1 MSQMGGVFSG
11 LEAVCSCKDNIFS
24 EILGVCVGRLNF
36 QFELNQVFGLYLW
49 CVRSCYESELL

>member
-1 MSQMGGVFSG
+1 MGGVFSG

-24 EILGVCVGRLNF
+24 EILGVCVGCLNF